1 MININNILK
10 NWGFNNIKIESRYH
24 ENSTRQIYFISAHDK
39 HMVLK
44 GIPDEK
50 SENTIKNNIL
60 AHEFLGNQ
68 KNIAPKIICTP
79 DGIKYIYDNGF
90 WFYLMEF
97 IEGRLLEES
106 IIDEYELGK
115 LAKQLHTY
123 RDYHILSSLN
133 QDKDRF
139 YEWFTEKEFKNEFD
153 EILDKL
159 PDFKNYEQC
168 FVHTDLGP
176 HNSIMRRN
184 GKIVLIDLDDAGIG
198 SKYLDLGWPFI
209 MQFVDFNHET
219 DVMKYRFDL
228 ACAFL
233 QGYYENEELLREE
246 YDLLWQ
252 GAIYMHISYMKTYGP
267 YAVDSLWSI
276 LKYGIEQKEKLW
288 DMINS
293 N

>member
-1 MININNILK
+1 MKNIKNILI
-10 NWGFNNIKIESRYH
+10 NWGFNYIEIVNRYH
-24 ENSTRQIYFISAHDK
+24 EDSTRQIYLVSAQGK
-39 HMVLK
+39 HMLLK
-44 GIPDEK
+44 GISDEK
-50 SENTIKNNIL
+50 PESTINNNIL

-79 DGIKYIYDNGF
+79 DGKKYIYENGF

-97 IEGRLLEES
+97 IEGRLLEEDEK
-106 IIDEYELGK
+106 DEYELGK
-115 LAKQLHTY
+115 LAKQLHTF
-123 RDYHILSSLN
+123 RDYQILSSFN

-139 YEWFTEKEFKNEFD
+139 YEWFVEKEFKKEFD

-176 HNSIMRRN
+176 HNSIMRQN
-184 GKIVLIDLDDAGIG
+184 GKIVLIDLDDAGLG

-219 DVMKYRFDL
+219 DVMKYRFEL

-233 QGYYENEELLREE
+233 QGYYENEKLLREE